1 MLFDPLPAGARVIG
15 ERYRSIQLRSVL
27 STDGAAVMSLAVIWA
42 FAELLIRPYGE
53 FPLNDDWSYTLS
65 LQQWYS
71 THHYHLTGW
80 TSMPLLTQLAWG
92 MAFCKVFGEA
102 GHPASREVSEVS
114 EFREPKVAGLRLR
127 EVHEHRVLT
136 QGDVGALLKVLVQKP
151 GCDGKKSSDVS
162 PHSLLPAFE
171 WFVGLRHHP
180 RRY

>member
-92 MAFCKVFGEA
+92 MAFCKVFGFSFTVLRYSTLVLGLA
-102 GHPASREVSEVS
+102 GGIGAYFLSREFSQN
-114 EFREPKVAGLRLR
+114 K
-127 EVHEHRVLT
+127 
-136 QGDVGALLKVLVQKP
+136 GA
-151 GCDGKKSSDVS
+151 CFFT
-162 PHSLLPAFE
+162 A
-171 WFVGLRHHP
+171 
-180 RRY
+180 